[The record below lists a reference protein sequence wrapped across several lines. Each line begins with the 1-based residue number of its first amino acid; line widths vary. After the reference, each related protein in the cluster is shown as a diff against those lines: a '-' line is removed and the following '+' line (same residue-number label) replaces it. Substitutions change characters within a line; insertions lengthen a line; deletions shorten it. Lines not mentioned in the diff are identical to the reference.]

1 MRIDFV
7 SDIACPWCAVGL
19 ASFER
24 ALARLGDAVT
34 VEVHFQPF
42 ELNPAMGP
50 DGEDAAEHLQ
60 RKYGLDTTRLEQA
73 RATLRER
80 GEAVGFTF
88 GARDR
93 IWNTF
98 DAHRLLAWAD
108 TLGGD
113 AQWRLKRALLA
124 AYHGDG
130 LNPSD
135 RDVLLDLVGAQGLPV
150 DEAEAV
156 LDEGAFADDVRAA
169 EAALQR
175 AGIQAVP
182 SVIIDG
188 RQLLQGAQP
197 PDVFERALR
206 ELAAAAD

>member
-7 SDIACPWCAVGL
+7 SDVACPWCAVGL
-19 ASFER
+19 AGLER
-24 ALARLGDAVT
+24 ALERLGNAVT
-34 VEVHFQPF
+34 VELHFQPF

-50 DGEDAAEHLQ
+50 DGEDAAEHLK
-60 RKYGLDTTRLEQA
+60 RKYGMDDARLEQA

-88 GARDR
+88 GPRER

-98 DAHRLLAWAD
+98 DAHRLLAWAA

-130 LNPSD
+130 LNPGD
-135 RDVLLDLVGAQGLPV
+135 RDVLLDLVAAQGLPV
-150 DEAEAV
+150 DEAETV
-156 LDEGAFADDVRAA
+156 LDEGAFADEVRQA
-169 EAALQR
+169 EAAWQQ
-175 AGIQAVP
+175 AGIRAVP
-182 SVIIDG
+182 SVVVDG
-188 RQLLQGAQP
+188 RHLLQGAQP
-197 PDVFERALR
+197 PDVFEQALR
-206 ELAAAAD
+206 ELAAARD